1 MAMLR
6 EVLVQSLLIVLIL
19 GSFAGVATGVALLVQ
34 AQAALAFLRRM
45 NRWVNNRIDVK
56 AREEHPVAATTALSA
71 AQRRLAGTA
80 FTLGGAYSAIMLL
93 STPKIPAVTLLQA
106 RGALWTISFFLADV
120 LRWVL
125 IVGCTAATVI
135 GILLL
140 FFPAAWTRLE
150 ARANRWH
157 STREVFARADVM
169 HTPLDQWI
177 ERSPRIAGALVAVF
191 SMVAVAAFAILLL
204 WRK

>member
-1 MAMLR
+1 MAALR

-45 NRWVNNRIDVK
+45 NRWVNNRIDDK
-56 AREEHPVAATTALSA
+56 AREEHPVATTTALTA
-71 AQRRLAGTA
+71 PQRRLAGTVFA
-80 FTLGGAYSAIMLL
+80 VGGAYAAVMLL

-106 RGALWTISFFLADV
+106 RGAVWTISFFLADV
-120 LRWVL
+120 LRWIL
-125 IVGCTAATVI
+125 IVGCAAATVI

-140 FFPAAWTRLE
+140 FFPAAWARIE

-177 ERSPRIAGALVAVF
+177 ERSPRVAGALVAVF